1 MPWLLNETRTMKR
14 RPTRRRHSSWER
26 IEVHPRGDREKIA
39 ALTADMVRA
48 FMDGDLDTYWK
59 LDRELRWLLTQ
70 GKSEER

>member
-1 MPWLLNETRTMKR
+1 MPWLLDETWTMKR

-70 GKSEER
+70 GKPEED